1 MEVVS
6 KTKPFSSQSS
16 SLLLLP
22 EVVGGWK
29 LSDCQVKTQR
39 SCHNNNSSLNFS
51 HWKKDTQSSRL
62 MDLAT
67 EVISSD
73 GYCLWWTNT
82 CCHQSLSVISVC
94 WISLLKNEESLASE
108 QFADHPVP
116 FLSLSAGRLWQ
127 TQTLSLRGRIT
138 LVYFVQTEEEVWSDF
153 VDSSGWRN
161 MPRPLVWCTCR
172 TNAPPEEE
180 GTRNR
185 FTSSPRWPY
194 TVLPDPLTIHAT
206 SFNKPHPLWNTFSCL
221 PSVTSK

>member
-172 TNAPPEEE
+172 TNALRRRAQ
-180 GTRNR
+180 GTDSLHHHAGLTLFFQIPWR
-185 FTSSPRWPY
+185 Y
-194 TVLPDPLTIHAT
+194 MPLHSINLILCGT
-206 SFNKPHPLWNTFSCL
+206 
-221 PSVTSK
+221 PSLVYHL